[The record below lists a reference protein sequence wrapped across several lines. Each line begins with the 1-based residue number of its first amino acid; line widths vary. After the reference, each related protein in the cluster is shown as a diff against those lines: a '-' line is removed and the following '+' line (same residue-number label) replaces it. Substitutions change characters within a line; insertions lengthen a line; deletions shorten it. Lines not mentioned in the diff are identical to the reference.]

1 MRVGARLIFAREVEV
16 DIRHLAAA
24 VAEESFKRD
33 VEAVFGIL
41 RAADGTH
48 FIGHVRA
55 AAILSR
61 VELDV
66 AALRAAVVRRQG
78 VDLGDA
84 GHVRYERRAD
94 RPSRADEVA
103 ALERALHELLR
114 RHVDDVVLA
123 QNAAELD
130 VQPVDDQLR
139 QIVAVKLVRFPPH
152 HAVKVFFRIFKP
164 RREQLAL
171 GQKLDILHLLGDGAG
186 VRHDDL
192 VGFLLAEVV
201 KFLEHFVRRAEVER
215 DGLVRVGEFL

>member
-1 MRVGARLIFAREVEV
+1 M
-16 DIRHLAAA
+16 
-24 VAEESFKRD
+24 
-33 VEAVFGIL
+33 
-41 RAADGTH
+41 
-48 FIGHVRA
+48 
-55 AAILSR
+55 
-61 VELDV
+61 ELDV
-66 AALRAAVVRRQG
+66 AALGAAVVRRQG

-84 GHVRYERRAD
+84 GHVRDKRRAD